1 LFSVYAIENDF
12 LLPQRVLIVL
22 DIDLMVVLA
31 VRGRVEVLQI
41 PYSMVMHVKTFQV
54 RKFLGEEV

>member
-1 LFSVYAIENDF
+1 MENDF

-22 DIDLMVVLA
+22 DIDSMVVLA

-41 PYSMVMHVKTFQV
+41 P
-54 RKFLGEEV
+54 

>member
-1 LFSVYAIENDF
+1 LQHQRNLISSQIENWERLLFSVYAIENDF

-22 DIDLMVVLA
+22 DIDSMVVLA

-41 PYSMVMHVKTFQV
+41 P
-54 RKFLGEEV
+54 

>member
-1 LFSVYAIENDF
+1 LQHQRNLISSQIENWERLLFSVYAIENDF

-41 PYSMVMHVKTFQV
+41 P
-54 RKFLGEEV
+54 